1 MMAALL
7 QLENVGRQYAGPAG
21 EVRALD
27 GVSLALSP
35 GQFTAVIGPSGC
47 GKSTL
52 LLCSGGL
59 LSPSSG
65 QVRIAETD
73 PYALAADDRAKLRA
87 EKIGFVFQQFHLVPF
102 LSVRDN
108 ILAPAMAL
116 GAGVAA
122 DVAGRADELI
132 EHFGLTSRRDH
143 TPGALSSG
151 ERQRTAL
158 ARALLN
164 KPQLILADEP
174 TGNLD
179 TENGE
184 RVLTH
189 LREFAD
195 SGGGVLL
202 VTHDDHALAKADE
215 TIRLLDGRV
224 VADAT

>member
-1 MMAALL
+1 M
-7 QLENVGRQYAGPAG
+7 
-21 EVRALD
+21 
-27 GVSLALSP
+27 
-35 GQFTAVIGPSGC
+35 
-47 GKSTL
+47 

-59 LSPSSG
+59 LRPSSG
-65 QVRIAETD
+65 QVKIVETD
-73 PYALAADDRAKLRA
+73 PYELTSDARAKLRA
-87 EKIGFVFQQFHLVPF
+87 ETIGFVFQQFHLVPF

-116 GAGVAA
+116 GTSILAEVAA
-122 DVAGRADELI
+122 RADELI

-164 KPQLILADEP
+164 KPRLILADEP

-179 TENGE
+179 SENGE

-202 VTHDDHALAKADE
+202 VTHDEQAISKADN
-215 TIRLLDGRV
+215 TVRLQDGRV
-224 VADAT
+224 VTEAT